1 MGRCFFRNYKQNE
14 FVHILLDRYSKALMK
29 IKKIFI
35 ILWLLSYF
43 LLPQNGN
50 ALNAEDEAFDIP
62 GMLQKLG
69 ENVSA
74 FKTLKTNFVQEKNL
88 AIFKNKITMKGRIYL
103 QKPGKIAWHV
113 DEPVKYSV
121 IITDKSIRQWDEDT
135 NRVQEIVLSGNPI
148 FQNVLNQLTIW
159 FSGDYVSL
167 LKDYNV
173 RILKKSPL
181 AFEFSPKENN
191 AAGKIIKSIT
201 IGFRED
207 EQYLQQLKILELSG
221 DSTVIIFKDTILNAP
236 INNLD
241 FEVKRRVR

>member
-1 MGRCFFRNYKQNE
+1 MKTKKKFITSC
-14 FVHILLDRYSKALMK
+14 LLVN
-29 IKKIFI
+29 
-35 ILWLLSYF
+35 LLF
-43 LLPQNGN
+43 LLIAT
-50 ALNAEDEAFDIP
+50 ALTADESTDIP
-62 GMLQKLG
+62 GLLRRLG
-69 ENVSA
+69 ENVSG
-74 FKTLKTNFVQEKNL
+74 FQNLETGFMQEKHL
-88 AIFKNKITMKGRIYL
+88 AIFKNKITMTGRIYL

-135 NRVQEIVLSGNPI
+135 DQVQEIVLSGNPI
-148 FQNVLNQLTIW
+148 FQNVLNQLTVW

-191 AAGKIIKSIT
+191 VAGKIFKSIS

-207 EQYLQQLKILELSG
+207 ERYLQQIKILELSG
-221 DSTVIIFKDTILNAP
+221 DSTIIIFKDTVFNAP

>member
-1 MGRCFFRNYKQNE
+1 M
-14 FVHILLDRYSKALMK
+14 LMR
-29 IKKIFI
+29 IKKIFTI
-35 ILWLLSYF
+35 YLLFSCF
-43 LLPQNGN
+43 LFLVSVVSLTE
-50 ALNAEDEAFDIP
+50 ADEASDVHD
-62 GMLQKLG
+62 MLRGLG
-69 ENVSA
+69 EKVSN
-74 FKTLKTNFVQEKNL
+74 FKSLKTNFVQEKNL
-88 AIFKNKITMKGRIYL
+88 AIFKNKIILRGRIYL
-103 QKPGKIAWHV
+103 QKPNNIAWHV

-121 IITDKSIRQWDEDT
+121 LITDKSIRQWDEDT
-135 NRVQEIVLSGNPI
+135 NQVQEIALSGNPV
-148 FQNVLNQLTIW
+148 FQNVLNQLTVW

-191 AAGKIIKSIT
+191 VAGKIIKSIT

-207 EQYLQQLKILELSG
+207 KQYLQQIKILELSG
-221 DSTVIIFKDTILNAP
+221 DSTIIIFKDTVFNAP

>member
-1 MGRCFFRNYKQNE
+1 
-14 FVHILLDRYSKALMK
+14 MK
-29 IKKIFI
+29 TKKIFI
-35 ILWLLSYF
+35 TSCLLVNF
-43 LLPQNGN
+43 LFIAA
-50 ALNAEDEAFDIP
+50 ALTAADESTDIP
-62 GMLQKLG
+62 GLLRRLG
-69 ENVSA
+69 ENVSGFQNMETA
-74 FKTLKTNFVQEKNL
+74 FVQEKNL

-135 NRVQEIVLSGNPI
+135 NRVQEIALSGNPI
-148 FQNVLNQLTIW
+148 FQNVLNQLTVW

-207 EQYLQQLKILELSG
+207 EQYLQQIQILELSG
-221 DSTVIIFKDTILNAP
+221 DSTSIIFKDTIFNAP

>member
-1 MGRCFFRNYKQNE
+1 M
-14 FVHILLDRYSKALMK
+14 LMR
-29 IKKIFI
+29 IKKIFTI
-35 ILWLLSYF
+35 YLLFSCF
-43 LLPQNGN
+43 LFLVSVVSLTE
-50 ALNAEDEAFDIP
+50 ADEASDVHD
-62 GMLQKLG
+62 MLRGLG
-69 ENVSA
+69 EKVSN
-74 FKTLKTNFVQEKNL
+74 FKSLKTNFVQEKNL
-88 AIFKNKITMKGRIYL
+88 AIFKNKIILRGRIYL
-103 QKPGKIAWHV
+103 QKPNKIAWHV

-121 IITDKSIRQWDEDT
+121 LITDKSIRQWDEDT
-135 NRVQEIVLSGNPI
+135 NQVQEIALSGNPV
-148 FQNVLNQLTIW
+148 FQNVLNQLTVW

-191 AAGKIIKSIT
+191 VAGKIIKSIT

-207 EQYLQQLKILELSG
+207 KQYLQQIKILELSG
-221 DSTVIIFKDTILNAP
+221 DSTIIIFKDTVFNAP

>member
-1 MGRCFFRNYKQNE
+1 
-14 FVHILLDRYSKALMK
+14 MK
-29 IKKIFI
+29 TKYISI
-35 ILWLLSYF
+35 IPILLSYF
-43 LLPQNGN
+43 FLIFNADTLRGEDVSSEIHDLLR
-50 ALNAEDEAFDIP
+50 
-62 GMLQKLG
+62 KLG
-69 ENVSA
+69 ENVAS
-74 FKTLKTNFVQEKNL
+74 FQNLKTDFVQEKNL
-88 AIFKNKITMKGRIYL
+88 AIFKNKITIKGRIYL
-103 QKPGKIAWHV
+103 QKPNKIAWHV

-121 IITDKSIRQWDEDT
+121 VITEKSVRQWDEDT

-148 FQNVLNQLTIW
+148 FQNVLNQLTVW

-181 AFEFSPKENN
+181 VFEFSPKENN
-191 AAGKIIKSIT
+191 VTGKIIKSIS

-207 EQYLQQLKILELSG
+207 ERYLQQIKILELSG
-221 DSTVIIFKDTILNAP
+221 DSTIIIFKDTIFNAP

>member
-1 MGRCFFRNYKQNE
+1 
-14 FVHILLDRYSKALMK
+14 MK
-29 IKKIFI
+29 TKKIFI
-35 ILWLLSYF
+35 TSCLLVNFLF
-43 LLPQNGN
+43 LLFAT
-50 ALNAEDEAFDIP
+50 ALTAADESTDIP
-62 GMLQKLG
+62 GLLRKLG
-69 ENVSA
+69 ENVSG
-74 FKTLKTNFVQEKNL
+74 FQNMETGFVQEKHL

-135 NRVQEIVLSGNPI
+135 NRVQEIGLSGNPI
-148 FQNVLNQLTIW
+148 FQNVLNQLTVW

-173 RILKKSPL
+173 RILKKLPL

-207 EQYLQQLKILELSG
+207 EQYLQQIQILELSG
-221 DSTVIIFKDTILNAP
+221 DSTVIIFKDTIFNAP
-236 INNLD
+236 INNLN